1 MTEAVIIGSIVAGLA
16 TIVFAFIALYR
27 DAPIGK
33 QIERTVRR
41 LSEQAEAASELGPRQ
56 GQTLAETTTQQ
67 SSVLTGGSEFVRAL
81 GELAGNLSKVSQ
93 AVAALVLATLFFA
106 IAATVA
112 TIDDVDSS
120 DEPDKELTSSESP
133 ASGANR
139 DKSDANRNE
148 PSKDTT
154 SSG

>member
-1 MTEAVIIGSIVAGLA
+1 MTTVVIIGSIAAGLA

-33 QIERTVRR
+33 QIEETVSK
-41 LSEQAEAASELGPRQ
+41 LSQQAETASELGAKE

-93 AVAALVLATLFFA
+93 AIAALVLSTIFFA
-106 IAATVA
+106 IAAGVA
-112 TIDDVDSS
+112 TVDKLS
-120 DEPDKELTSSESP
+120 
-133 ASGANR
+133 
-139 DKSDANRNE
+139 
-148 PSKDTT
+148 
-154 SSG
+154 